1 MHIDI
6 VSSGAQEQHNEDWA
20 GSFETPDRTD
30 LVILDGGSS
39 VADRDYIDPV
49 GGDVAWFVKRF
60 SAALGASID
69 AGLDQEAAV
78 HRAVEL
84 AHHEFHARTHGQEI
98 PLHAWPI
105 AALSWLRAER
115 HEAGH
120 RMHGYCLGD
129 CKLLLRTPDGAVL
142 DLDPF
147 VNPQEAILRAEI
159 AKLRADGLQDP
170 AARRERLLPL
180 LRTRR
185 AFQNTVAD
193 TNVLCLRPNG
203 RFGARVFSVD
213 AASGSAVLMLTDGL
227 FRLVDVYGLHTAASL
242 FALCAERGLDAAL
255 DQLRRHEA
263 GTRAL
268 VSGSVKTADDASGI
282 LWHPKAAVCRA

>member
-6 VSSGAQEQHNEDWA
+6 VSSGAQGQHNEDWA
-20 GSFETPDRTD
+20 GSYGTPDRTD
-30 LVILDGGSS
+30 LVILDGGTS
-39 VADRDYIDPV
+39 VADRDYIDQV
-49 GGDVAWFVKRF
+49 DGDVVWFVKRIA
-60 SAALGASID
+60 AALGGGID
-69 AGLDQEAAV
+69 AGFDQESAV

-84 AHHEFHARTHGQEI
+84 SHQEFRARTHGQEV

-105 AALSWLRAER
+105 AALGWVRAER

-120 RMHGYCLGD
+120 SLHGYCLGD
-129 CKLLLRTPDGAVL
+129 CKLLLRTPDGAVS

-159 AKLRADGLQDP
+159 AKLQTDGLQDP
-170 AARRERLLPL
+170 VARRERLLPL

-193 TNVLCLRPNG
+193 TNVLCLHPNG
-203 RFGARVFSVD
+203 RFGARIFSVE
-213 AASGSAVLMLTDGL
+213 APSGSAVLLATDGL
-227 FRLVDVYGLHTAASL
+227 FRLVDVYGLHTEASL
-242 FALCAERGLDAAL
+242 FALCLEHGLDAAL

-263 GTRAL
+263 DTRAMA
-268 VSGSVKTADDASGI
+268 SGSVKAADDASGI
-282 LWHPKAAVCRA
+282 LWRPKGDAC